1 MPKNL
6 LPLLFSLVL
15 APLVHAAE
23 PYHFLKEIP
32 VGGDTGWDCLN
43 VDSSAQRLYVS
54 HGTKVVVVDLA
65 KDAVAGE
72 VTNTPGVHALVPAP
86 EFGRG
91 MATCG
96 KEDRAAVVDLKTL
109 QILSKLPTGGNPDV
123 AIYEPGQK
131 EFYSFNGRGQ
141 SATVIDA
148 KSAQVVATIPL
159 GGKPEFAQADAA
171 AGLVFVNLED
181 KNEVAVIDVKT
192 RAVIHRWPIAPGEAA
207 SGLALDAAHHR
218 LFLGCD
224 NHLLA
229 MLDSTSG
236 KVLATVPLGE
246 GVDGCAFDPATQLVF
261 GSCGDGATTI
271 AREDGDTL
279 TPVQLLKTE
288 KGARTM
294 AIDPATHKIYLP
306 SAKFE
311 APAPG
316 QKRGKMIPGT
326 FKIMVFGTDK

>member
-6 LPLLFSLVL
+6 LPLLLSLVL
-15 APLVHAAE
+15 APLGHAAE

-43 VDSSAQRLYVS
+43 VDSAAQRLYVS

-72 VTNTPGVHALVPAP
+72 VTNTPGVHALAPAP

-91 MATCG
+91 LATCG

-148 KSAQVVATIPL
+148 KSGQVMATIPL
-159 GGKPEFAQADAA
+159 GGKPEFAQADAD
-171 AGLVFVNLED
+171 AGLVFVNIED

-246 GVDGCAFDPATQLVF
+246 GVDGCALDPATQLVF
-261 GSCGDGATTI
+261 GS
-271 AREDGDTL
+271 
-279 TPVQLLKTE
+279 
-288 KGARTM
+288 
-294 AIDPATHKIYLP
+294 
-306 SAKFE
+306 
-311 APAPG
+311 
-316 QKRGKMIPGT
+316 
-326 FKIMVFGTDK
+326 